1 MELRWYKASVPTKRC
16 ILITSPKTECNLADI
31 AVEGEFGL
39 AVGLLGFHGFISF
52 HTQTVF
58 AVLGV
63 DKFNLLWLIH
73 KAKVTANQTRMS
85 SSAEA

>member
-1 MELRWYKASVPTKRC
+1 
-16 ILITSPKTECNLADI
+16 
-31 AVEGEFGL
+31 VEGEFGL
-39 AVGLLGFHGFISF
+39 AIGLLGFHGFISF
-52 HTQTVF
+52 YTQTVF

-63 DKFNLLWLIH
+63 DKFEFLCINH